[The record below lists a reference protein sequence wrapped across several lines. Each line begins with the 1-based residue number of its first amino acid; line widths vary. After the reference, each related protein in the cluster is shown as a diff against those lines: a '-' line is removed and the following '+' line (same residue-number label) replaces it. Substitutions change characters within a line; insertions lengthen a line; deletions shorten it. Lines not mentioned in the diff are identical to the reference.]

1 MTKEKIKTLEVL
13 DEKTKKVYTRVLI
26 AFIKEQGELHP
37 KQLSDLYLFMSQIG
51 LSSESRHDL
60 RAFLSNDSNVSFVDV
75 LHCLMSEMQTLNS
88 EEQEAMKFSIIKDLA
103 RLIKAANYNPRL
115 DNNLIITA
123 EKFYPEKAEEILA
136 LVIKSIDNDEKFL
149 KDEISISEF
158 EKRTKDLASKAAAV
172 GVPIAAVYFS
182 GSVVGLS
189 AAGIT
194 SGLAALGFGG
204 LLGLSSMITGIG
216 TVVILGVMAY
226 KGVRWILGK
235 NERELRNKREKLIQD
250 ILKTHQKAINIL
262 IEDINELANKLEQY
276 MSQSNRNE
284 ELLEKLKRELEI
296 FKAALNSL
304 EERKEQFEI

>member
-75 LHCLMSEMQTLNS
+75 LHCLMSKMQTLNS

-149 KDEISISEF
+149 KGEISISEF

>member
-88 EEQEAMKFSIIKDLA
+88 VEQEAMKFSIIKDLA

-123 EKFYPEKAEEILA
+123 EKFYHEKAEEILA

-172 GVPIAAVYFS
+172 GVPIVAVYFS

>member
-1 MTKEKIKTLEVL
+1 MTKENIKTLEVL

-60 RAFLSNDSNVSFVDV
+60 RAFLSNDSNVSFVDT
-75 LHCLMSEMQTLNS
+75 LHCLMNEMQTLNS

-103 RLIKAANYNPRL
+103 RLIRAANYNPRL
-115 DNNLIITA
+115 DNNLIITT
-123 EKFYPEKAEEILA
+123 EKFYPEKAEEILT
-136 LVIKSIDNDEKFL
+136 LVIESIDKDEKFL
-149 KDEISISEF
+149 KGEISISDF
-158 EKRTKDLASKAAAV
+158 EKGAKDLASKAAAV
-172 GVPIAAVYFS
+172 GVPIVAVYFS

-204 LLGLSSMITGIG
+204 LLRLSSMTTGVG
-216 TVVILGVMAY
+216 TVIILGVMAY